1 MVLDWKWSTSLLSVH
16 WQISV
21 LQSHLRARETV
32 KDSVNVHPDQ
42 REPKVRSVARNF
54 CQMGSMEH
62 QSYVLLTLS
71 AFCLGISFMQTDT
84 APYVKLILVTFQFF
98 KIILPVL
105 ACMLHCDL
113 MCHSSLGT
121 SSDEYNYIILSINIT
136 SSYSYHGCIG
146 NMMNAMAM
154 FLESSVGSGP
164 DFHLPSFVCLD
175 MCL

>member
-1 MVLDWKWSTSLLSVH
+1 MVLDWKWSTSRLSFH

-21 LQSHLRARETV
+21 LQSYLRARETV
-32 KDSVNVHPDQ
+32 KDSVDVHPDQ
-42 REPKVRSVARNF
+42 REPKVKSVARNF

-71 AFCLGISFMQTDT
+71 AFALGSVLCRLDT
-84 APYVKLILVTFQFF
+84 APHVKLILVTFQFF
-98 KIILPVL
+98 KISLPVL
-105 ACMLHCDL
+105 ACMLHFDL
-113 MCHSSLGT
+113 MCHNSLGT

-146 NMMNAMAM
+146 NMMNAMDL
-154 FLESSVGSGP
+154 FLESPVGSGP
-164 DFHLPSFVCLD
+164 DFQLHSFVCLD